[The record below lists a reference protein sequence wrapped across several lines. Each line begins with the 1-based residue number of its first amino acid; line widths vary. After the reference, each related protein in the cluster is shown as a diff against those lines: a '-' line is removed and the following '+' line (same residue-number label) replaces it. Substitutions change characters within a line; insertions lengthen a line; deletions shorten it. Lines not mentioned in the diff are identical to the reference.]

1 LTQDVLYEQLLSKL
15 PASYVHLIVDAC
27 HAAAVV
33 GVRGGGGMFDKE
45 LDATQAPVSLAELL
59 ALVDRTQS
67 RYPTVGALVATTV
80 GQEAHE
86 WSRLESGVF
95 THEVISGL
103 LGAADVNGDGRIEY
117 SELEA
122 FISAANRGV
131 KDPRAV
137 LHVVARAPKINH
149 GAPLVVLDQLRDA
162 VMLSGPTSSL
172 GHFFIELGN
181 GQRYL
186 DANLAAE
193 SSAVLVLPAQTTAF
207 VRTDRL
213 EAEVPRQARGAVNLQ
228 ALVFKPRE
236 VVARGSID
244 VAYREALFSL
254 PYGPTYYRGFVDSA
268 HAAGVSFPEPGERAP
283 ASVDARAA
291 HRGNRSAALWLA
303 TVAGLSAVV
312 SVGAGALAV
321 DAKRDFDHTQVQ
333 RTAAEARDRYAT
345 YTAVSI
351 AGAAIAVGSA
361 IGAWVVW
368 PTGRTTLGAAPVP
381 DRQGTGI
388 VLRLG
393 GAW

>member
-1 LTQDVLYEQLLSKL
+1 
-15 PASYVHLIVDAC
+15 
-27 HAAAVV
+27 
-33 GVRGGGGMFDKE
+33 
-45 LDATQAPVSLAELL
+45 
-59 ALVDRTQS
+59 
-67 RYPTVGALVATTV
+67 
-80 GQEAHE
+80 
-86 WSRLESGVF
+86 
-95 THEVISGL
+95 
-103 LGAADVNGDGRIEY
+103 
-117 SELEA
+117 
-122 FISAANRGV
+122 
-131 KDPRAV
+131 
-137 LHVVARAPKINH
+137 
-149 GAPLVVLDQLRDA
+149 
-162 VMLSGPTSSL
+162 
-172 GHFFIELGN
+172 
-181 GQRYL
+181 
-186 DANLAAE
+186 
-193 SSAVLVLPAQTTAF
+193 
-207 VRTDRL
+207 
-213 EAEVPRQARGAVNLQ
+213 
-228 ALVFKPRE
+228 
-236 VVARGSID
+236 